1 MNKKER
7 KAWKNLKEDDEY
19 IEFLIENLN
28 SEILKKRVAHE
39 LFTYASRANFYKILF
54 VSGYS
59 ACLILPVI
67 TSVLQ
72 YNEARYSRIITVI
85 LMGCIT
91 AVTGL
96 MNGLKFREKW
106 KHYRKYCEKVKQE
119 IFYCEEKIGKY
130 KDELEPEKIL
140 AEEIEEMVTAEG
152 NDWEKIKITLDKQL
166 LQKKEE
172 MINED
177 AGQSIK

>member
-54 VSGYS
+54 VSGYC